1 MNKHNIEPIK
11 ICSGNSFIGW
21 KC

>member
-1 MNKHNIEPIK
+1 MNKHNFGPIK